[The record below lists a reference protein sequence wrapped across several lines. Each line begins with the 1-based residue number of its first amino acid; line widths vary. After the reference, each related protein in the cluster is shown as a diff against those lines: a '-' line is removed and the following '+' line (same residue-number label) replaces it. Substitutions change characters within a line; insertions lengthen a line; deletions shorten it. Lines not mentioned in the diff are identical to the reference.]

1 MKCPNCG
8 AEIKEGTKVCDFC
21 GSGITIDMQRE
32 QEQLK
37 KKGCPSCSSTNISFS
52 REKQG
57 EVKGKKGTAVV
68 RATVG
73 VCKDCGYTWHIS
85 SSEPAKKSN
94 KMVWWV
100 LGWLF
105 FFPAPVMVLI
115 WRKKCK
121 WDIKVKIGVTVAFW
135 LLIFI
140 IGGTDNSSEKSENSE
155 EQIAVEQ
162 TTDNKGEDVTK
173 AKPEK
178 IKESATAT
186 IKPNVNNED
195 GTVLFGVTA
204 DLPEDTKLTLTLT
217 NDNGYSA
224 EQTVTILNTGV
235 GYTSEFDDNG
245 SGLVGKYT
253 VTVTDSNDVVI
264 ATQDFIFGDKSETVE
279 NSEFN
284 INELPVMNGTKTERI
299 GTYSMC
305 YMLSADCTDEVIA
318 KWYREVKDKNYN
330 WSIIR
335 YADVDDKGIYT
346 NNGII
351 EKDVQFDE
359 DGALIS
365 SEGETIFTV
374 NEDGTISLLE

>member
-8 AEIKEGTKVCDFC
+8 AEIKEDTKVCDFC

-37 KKGCPSCSSTNISFS
+37 KKGCPSCGSTNISFS

-73 VCKDCGYTWHIS
+73 ICKDCGYTWQITGS
-85 SSEPAKKSN
+85 ASTKKSN

-135 LLIFI
+135 LLIFL
-140 IGGTDNSSEKSENSE
+140 IGGSDNSSEKSENKE
-155 EQIAVEQ
+155 ESIAVEQ

-173 AKPEK
+173 AEPEK
-178 IKESATAT
+178 NK
-186 IKPNVNNED
+186 
-195 GTVLFGVTA
+195 
-204 DLPEDTKLTLTLT
+204 
-217 NDNGYSA
+217 
-224 EQTVTILNTGV
+224 
-235 GYTSEFDDNG
+235 G
-245 SGLVGKYT
+245 S
-253 VTVTDSNDVVI
+253 VI
-264 ATQDFIFGDKSETVE
+264 VET
-279 NSEFN
+279 SEFN

-305 YMLSADCTDEVIA
+305 YMLSADCTDEEIA
-318 KWYREVKDKNYN
+318 KWYQEVKEKDYN

-335 YADVDDKGIYT
+335 YADADDKGIYA

-359 DGALIS
+359 DGALIN
-365 SEGETIFTV
+365 SEGETIYTV
-374 NEDGTISLLE
+374 NEDGTISSLE

>member
-1 MKCPNCG
+1 M
-8 AEIKEGTKVCDFC
+8 AY
-21 GSGITIDMQRE
+21 QR
-32 QEQLK
+32 
-37 KKGCPSCSSTNISFS
+37 IFW
-52 REKQG
+52 
-57 EVKGKKGTAVV
+57 
-68 RATVG
+68 
-73 VCKDCGYTWHIS
+73 KDRI
-85 SSEPAKKSN
+85 
-94 KMVWWV
+94 V
-100 LGWLF
+100 
-105 FFPAPVMVLI
+105 
-115 WRKKCK
+115 
-121 WDIKVKIGVTVAFW
+121 
-135 LLIFI
+135 
-140 IGGTDNSSEKSENSE
+140 
-155 EQIAVEQ
+155 
-162 TTDNKGEDVTK
+162 
-173 AKPEK
+173 
-178 IKESATAT
+178 
-186 IKPNVNNED
+186 VNNED